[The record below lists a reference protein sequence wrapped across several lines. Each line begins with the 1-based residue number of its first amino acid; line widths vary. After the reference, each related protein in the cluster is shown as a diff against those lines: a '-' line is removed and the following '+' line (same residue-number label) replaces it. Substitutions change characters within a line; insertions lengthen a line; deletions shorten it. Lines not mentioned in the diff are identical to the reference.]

1 MDTYEVLSLLFLA
14 GSFLMALLTYLDGR
28 NNKRK

>member
-1 MDTYEVLSLLFLA
+1 MDTYEVLDLLFTSA
-14 GSFLMALLTYLDGR
+14 LMLIALLTYLDR